1 MDRTLLPPDFVRSDP
16 DWLYSMHEI
25 PVPQKFFYLQL
36 RGLAWGKD
44 CTPWLRI
51 DQLEELTGKKA
62 SVIWGYMSALRT
74 SHCLLWQTAKGR
86 GFMFTFT
93 DKKDNSEK
101 SELLRK
107 IGNASSTT
115 SLINNDIESKKK
127 EERAAPKNRSTP
139 KVRSELPTS
148 PREAAEHSDIRVFM
162 RAATFKGSSYFPGD
176 KQYRTVIETIQL
188 LRDKYRVDDVQ
199 LADLLRPYYVAWRE
213 STREDGKPYEMS
225 SLIWLT
231 EWALN
236 ERMPKSKIAAASA
249 EQSQAEY
256 EADRLRA
263 RERMQKAR
271 QQLGGRTI

>member
-115 SLINNDIESKKK
+115 SLINNDIELRRKKK
-127 EERAAPKNRSTP
+127 EPLRKIGVLRKFGVNYPPAHERRRS
-139 KVRSELPTS
+139 
-148 PREAAEHSDIRVFM
+148 I
-162 RAATFKGSSYFPGD
+162 
-176 KQYRTVIETIQL
+176 
-188 LRDKYRVDDVQ
+188 
-199 LADLLRPYYVAWRE
+199 
-213 STREDGKPYEMS
+213 
-225 SLIWLT
+225 LIF
-231 EWALN
+231 AC
-236 ERMPKSKIAAASA
+236 SCA
-249 EQSQAEY
+249 
-256 EADRLRA
+256 RLRSKEA
-263 RERMQKAR
+263 VTFPVISNTER
-271 QQLGGRTI
+271 

>member
-1 MDRTLLPPDFVRSDP
+1 M
-16 DWLYSMHEI
+16 
-25 PVPQKFFYLQL
+25 
-36 RGLAWGKD
+36 
-44 CTPWLRI
+44 
-51 DQLEELTGKKA
+51 
-62 SVIWGYMSALRT
+62 
-74 SHCLLWQTAKGR
+74 
-86 GFMFTFT
+86 
-93 DKKDNSEK
+93 
-101 SELLRK
+101 
-107 IGNASSTT
+107 
-115 SLINNDIESKKK
+115 
-127 EERAAPKNRSTP
+127 
-139 KVRSELPTS
+139 
-148 PREAAEHSDIRVFM
+148 
-162 RAATFKGSSYFPGD
+162 
-176 KQYRTVIETIQL
+176 IETIQL